1 MKFHQILGA
10 GALMLSLVAGTAF
23 AQDKAAKR
31 AEVQKASAAALH
43 KFYAKQPDLKA
54 AVAKAPGY
62 AVFTTYG
69 VSFIVGGSGGTGL
82 VHDSKT
88 KKDTYMKLGGAS
100 AGFQLGAAENDVLV
114 IFKTAKAMEGF
125 VNKGW
130 DVTGGV
136 GAGAAVGDKGG
147 GGGQGGSA
155 MGDIQTYTLTK
166 TGLEAGLSIGGIKVW
181 KDEELN

>member
-1 MKFHQILGA
+1 MNIKTLLGI
-10 GALMLSLVAGTAF
+10 GALSLSLLGGAAF
-23 AQDKAAKR
+23 AQDKAAKQ
-31 AEVQKASAAALH
+31 AEIQKASAAALQ
-43 KFYAKQPDLKA
+43 KFYAKKPELKA

-82 VHDSKT
+82 VHDNKT
-88 KKDTYMKLGGAS
+88 KHDTYMKLGGAS

-114 IFKTAKAMEGF
+114 VFKTAQAMSDF

-136 GAGAAVGDKGG
+136 GAGAAADGKGG
-147 GGGQGGSA
+147 GGSQGGSA
-155 MGDIQTYTLTK
+155 TGDLQTYTLTK
-166 TGLEAGLSIGGIKVW
+166 TGLEAGLSVGGIKVW